1 MTNAFAMK
9 LVRKLVPRSARTWL
23 RSPSKS
29 FVWLWDDFR
38 FSLGQKQVFQCLPH
52 ISIMCHPHAYKVA
65 RSAQIEDPEQ
75 QKEFQ
80 NFVSFCT
87 SSMLLF
93 DLGAHFGIFSLVAAH
108 FGGRAVAVDPSP
120 IATKMVAR
128 QIHLNG
134 WDNLVTVLEAAV
146 SDTPGNVQMLSAGVF
161 SDGYFKMVQDRP
173 KSELTETLA
182 LTVDQLTERF
192 GMPTHMKIDV
202 EGHEAA
208 VLRGA
213 EKTLREGSPM
223 IFLELHNEMVTADG
237 GNAHAPLDILDALN
251 YRIYSLDG
259 TMLDRE
265 TILSRALCRVTARR
279 NVNS

>member
-1 MTNAFAMK
+1 MTNEFAK
-9 LVRKLVPRSARTWL
+9 QLARKLVPRSARTWL

-38 FSLGQKQVFQCLPH
+38 FSLGRKQIFHCTPS
-52 ISIMCHPHAYKVA
+52 ISIICHPHAYEVA
-65 RSAQIEDPEQ
+65 CSAQIKDPEQ

-80 NFVSFCT
+80 NFVSFCN
-87 SSMLLF
+87 SSMLFF

-120 IATKMVAR
+120 IATKMMAR

-146 SDTPGNVQMLSAGVF
+146 SDTPGKVQMLSAGVF

-173 KSELTETLA
+173 RSELTETSA

-192 GMPTHMKIDV
+192 GIPTHIKIDV

-208 VLRGA
+208 VLHGA
-213 EKTLREGSPM
+213 AKTLREGSP
-223 IFLELHNEMVTADG
+223 ILFLELHNEMVAADG
-237 GNAHAPLDILDALN
+237 GNARAPLDILDALN
-251 YRIYSLDG
+251 YRIYSFDG
-259 TMLDRE
+259 TLLDRE

-279 NVNS
+279 